1 MRKLCSPGTAQYDSQ
16 GPTMWAEATYQ
27 SWWCCM
33 QPNSEGEKPEWVA
46 DHDQL
51 KATANE
57 MVELIPRY
65 IPGHAT
71 QHAALDL
78 RADACYH
85 QGKPASL
92 IDCMQARKDWRTA
105 ADVPNLAQVV
115 RDSYLQQAGDAEKL
129 YRTMIADARK

>member
-33 QPNSEGEKPEWVA
+33 QPNCEGEKPEWVA

-71 QHAALDL
+71 QHAARDL

-92 IDCMQARKDWRTA
+92 IDCMQALKDWRTA